1 MDQAPRTTPDNPTE
15 DRAWPGAKQIADRIE
30 DPREARDPEGSGAAS
45 RVPDEGRRRRRK
57 RWGSTRP
64 NERKLPLKTRIVLG
78 LVGGLLVVL
87 GIAGLFLPFLQGIL
101 FLVLGAAILS
111 LTSFRIYGWLNRT
124 IGERW
129 PGAWDR
135 VERFR
140 TRVRWKLRR

>member
-1 MDQAPRTTPDNPTE
+1 MDPAPRTTSEIPTE
-15 DRAWPGAKQIADRIE
+15 DQAWPGADQLAD
-30 DPREARDPEGSGAAS
+30 PTVGAPASARDGE
-45 RVPDEGRRRRRK
+45 PDGRRRRLRK
-57 RWGSTRP
+57 RRGNGRP

-78 LVGGLLVVL
+78 VAGGLLVVL

-101 FLVLGAAILS
+101 FLVLGAAVLS
-111 LTSFRIYGWLNRT
+111 LVSLRIYGWLARI
-124 IGERW
+124 IGERF